1 MANTDDSDR
10 RKALASPLTV
20 DEFLPAST
28 TVRVDIGARSHQ
40 GVVRSTNED
49 HYLVIQLGRQ
59 QETLATSLPDS
70 DLPRRFEEHG
80 FLMLVADGIGT
91 GGSASVASRVAL
103 STVAHLL
110 LHFGQ
115 WNLRIDPTIAAEVLR
130 RARRLYSEVD
140 EAVAKRREDMPA
152 LGDIATALTAA
163 YSAGDHLFV
172 AHVGHSRAY
181 LMRDGIF
188 TRLTRDHTSSQY
200 FADTGRPIAVER
212 RGQDLAHILTD
223 AIGSRGSR
231 PDVDIEHF
239 RLADGDCLLLCTNGL
254 TDMVDDEGIA
264 ETLSLRRRASEQC
277 RILVDLAN
285 QKGGRDNVTAIV
297 AQYEVPRDERD
308 AASRSSAPPAPRPGD
323 EG

>member
-10 RKALASPLTV
+10 RRALASPLTA

-28 TVRVDIGARSHQ
+28 TVRVDLAAQSHQ

-49 HYLVIQLGRQ
+49 HYLVIRLGRQ
-59 QETLATSLPDS
+59 QETLATSLPDT

-80 FLMLVADGIGT
+80 FLMLVADGIGG

-110 LHFGQ
+110 LHYGQ
-115 WNLRIDPTIAAEVLR
+115 WNLRIDPAIAAEVLR
-130 RARRLYSEVD
+130 RSKVLYSEVD
-140 EAVAKRREDMPA
+140 EAVARRREALPA

-181 LMRDGIF
+181 LLRDGHF
-188 TRLTRDHTSSQY
+188 TQLTRDHTSTQY
-200 FADTGRPIAVER
+200 HADTGRPVAVER
-212 RGQDLAHILTD
+212 RGQDLAHILTN

-231 PDVDIEHF
+231 PEVDVEHF
-239 RLADGDCLLLCTNGL
+239 RLLSGDCLLLCTNGL
-254 TDMVDDEGIA
+254 TDMVDDECIA
-264 ETLSLRRRASEQC
+264 ETLSLRRRATEQC

-285 QKGGRDNVTAIV
+285 QRGGQDNVTAIV
-297 AQYEVPRDERD
+297 AQYDVPQDGRDD
-308 AASRSSAPPAPRPGD
+308 ARGLSRPPDPPSD
-323 EG
+323 IED

>member
-1 MANTDDSDR
+1 MVNRDDSDR
-10 RKALASPLTV
+10 RRALASPLAA

-28 TVRVDIGARSHQ
+28 TVRVDLGAQSHQ

-49 HYLVIQLGRQ
+49 HYLVIRLGRK
-59 QETLATSLPDS
+59 QETVATSLPDT

-80 FLMLVADGIGT
+80 FLMLVADGIGA

-110 LHFGQ
+110 LHYGR
-115 WNLRIDPTIAAEVLR
+115 WNLRIDPAIAAEVLR
-130 RARRLYSEVD
+130 RSKELYSEVD
-140 EAVAKRREDMPA
+140 EAVARRREALPA

-181 LMRDGIF
+181 LLRDGYF
-188 TRLTRDHTSSQY
+188 TQLTRDHTSTQY
-200 FADTGRPIAVER
+200 HADTGRPVAVER

-231 PDVDIEHF
+231 PEVDVEHF
-239 RLADGDCLLLCTNGL
+239 RLLDGDCLLLCTNGL
-254 TDMVDDEGIA
+254 TDMVDDECIA
-264 ETLSLRRRASEQC
+264 ETLSLRRHATEQC

-285 QKGGRDNVTAIV
+285 QRGGGDNITAIV
-297 AQYEVPRDERD
+297 AQYEVPHDVRDD
-308 AASRSSAPPAPRPGD
+308 APGLSRPADPPSD
-323 EG
+323 IED